1 MSNENDVS
9 PNAGSPNAG
18 SPNAGSTSAGPPSG
32 GLAAGVRLP
41 PVCASETD
49 PLIGPP
55 SPASQPASPPVVSHD
70 PAELGFDPDRL
81 ALIGRHLRRYVDR
94 SLFPCTYVCVS
105 RGGKPAYVDLY
116 GERDCERELPVTP
129 DTVFRIYSM
138 TKPITSIALMQ
149 LYEQGLFQLKDPI
162 SRWIPGF
169 AEARVF
175 TGGNA
180 ANPTTREPAT
190 EITVHHLLTHTS
202 GLTYDFHFASPVD
215 ELYRLRGFNWGPPG
229 DLASTCDLLA
239 ELPLLFEPGTEWNYS
254 YSTDVAGR
262 LVELI
267 SGMTLA
273 DYFDAYIFAPLG
285 MSDTGFQV
293 NPDAVERFA
302 SNYMPKPPTLERA
315 LLDDAQTSPFVA
327 APKILSGGGGLVST
341 MADYCRFTQMLAAGG
356 TLDGQRIIGKR
367 TLAFMTANHLPGG
380 ADLTEVGRKLF
391 AEAAFD
397 GVGFGLGFS
406 VVIDPA
412 KSQVLC
418 EAGEFAWGGAA
429 STAFFVDPANEIEVI
444 FMTQLLP
451 SSTHPVRPELK
462 GLIYQAML

>member
-1 MSNENDVS
+1 MQQHQGDFTLDVE
-9 PNAGSPNAG
+9 
-18 SPNAGSTSAGPPSG
+18 PPSG
-32 GLAAGVRLP
+32 GLAVGVRLA
-41 PVCASETD
+41 PVCASEND
-49 PLIGPP
+49 PLIAPP
-55 SPASQPASPPVVSHD
+55 PAAARAASPPVVDSD
-70 PAELGFDPDRL
+70 PAELGFDGERL
-81 ALIGRHLRRYVDR
+81 ALIGKHLRRYVDR
-94 SLFPCTYVCVS
+94 SLLPCTYVCVS
-105 RGGKPAYVDLY
+105 RGGKPAYVDLH
-116 GERDCERELPVTP
+116 GERDCERQLPVTP

-162 SRWIPGF
+162 SRWIPQF
-169 AEARVF
+169 AHTRVF

-180 ANPTTREPAT
+180 ANPTTREPAS
-190 EITVHHLLTHTS
+190 EITVHQLLTHTS

-215 ELYRLRGFNWGPPG
+215 ELYRKHGFNWGPPG
-229 DLASTCDLLA
+229 DLASTCELLA
-239 ELPLLFEPGTEWNYS
+239 DLPLLFEPGTEWNYS

-273 DYFDAYIFAPLG
+273 DYFDAYIFGPLG
-285 MSDTGFQV
+285 MTDTAFQV
-293 NPDAVERFA
+293 HQDAVDRFA
-302 SNYMPKPPTLERA
+302 SNYMPKPQTLQRA
-315 LLDDAQTSPFVA
+315 LLDDAQASPFVA

-356 TLDGQRIIGKR
+356 TLDGQRIIGKT
-367 TLAFMTANHLPGG
+367 TLSFMTANHLPGG
-380 ADLTEVGRKLF
+380 GDLTDVGRKLF

-412 KSQVLC
+412 KAQVLSS
-418 EAGEFAWGGAA
+418 AGEFAWGGAA
-429 STAFFVDPANEIEVI
+429 STAFWVDPANEVEVV
-444 FMTQLLP
+444 FLTQLLP

-462 GLIYQAML
+462 ALVYQAML